1 MKKRML
7 SLLLSVLMVLS
18 VLAPLALTA
27 QAASYP
33 AVILFYPGGAGKI
46 IAGSDGT
53 YNFAGASG
61 ISAILDTKNKSL
73 FLMMNNYSGNGVW
86 IDAPSGWRTNLNL
99 SGSNKLTVQAPM
111 PSYGINDYCA
121 LGSNRDLFLYASAA
135 NASLTITSAFS
146 GTLTNNLYGIQA
158 PYIDVNTLA
167 TGVGNNRLKL
177 TIDFNLKLGGYVT
190 KEVYP
195 FKITAK
201 NSRAVVYNTD
211 LTLTRISDYGT
222 ANPENTPID
231 LYGPTYLNS
240 KTANTTG
247 SGHYGYHT
255 INYTADFTGVAHFET
270 TNGSYYGGA
279 YAKETYCN
287 GGISA
292 FPGYRYY
299 TKIGSIEYYH
309 VVGKNSPIA
318 KKMTNN
324 DMRKIYSFPMDY
336 GYKMPSSLDSS
347 DYVASVKW
355 NKVIDNST
363 GPEVTNQTAE
373 YGVEYMATVTVVPRG
388 TNYFTLEDGIACP
401 PRALMAKS
409 VKNINEYYMQSCM
422 VFFYPVVK
430 PDTKITLQPKDV
442 NGYGT
447 NTTGTFTV
455 DTDDESAS
463 YQWQYL
469 NGPTGTWIDLADN
482 FSHGN
487 TSIIGSKT
495 KKLSVN
501 FGALGVTLRYIRCKI
516 TGTVDGAEGVLYS
529 DIVKYEYI
537 QSTFKK
543 IVIQNLDEPRAGK
556 ALDTSATTW
565 TDAVTVSQVYYTK
578 NSQKVTSVAA
588 GDTVHIVVDL
598 KLNSA
603 YTLDTKTSYAE
614 WNGIKCLQAYSESGT
629 PAYFLSVGSNTY
641 RCEFEYKVP
650 KFITEIPVKNVRV
663 PFNGEGFINDLPI
676 IATTSSECYVG
687 FRSGWH
693 DGIRGSKV
701 SPQVGNIY
709 YVYLAFMAND
719 GYRFTRDTGSLKFTF
734 ADLAGKTLTPVD
746 IYVEGY
752 RTIDGKDVVDT
763 FIGFE
768 CNEVRVRRGTSIL
781 DLDAPQAGKRLDTDI
796 TVNSGSVEF
805 SFIDYCI
812 NGQYITDA
820 DTQFPAAGDTV
831 DIYVGVKTYSES
843 WAFDDE
849 IFAYWYLD
857 RDNTSSPPDFITR
870 RDWSYPVGP
879 DVCVFR
885 ITWNVP
891 KTSGNVITE
900 VGFCHV
906 AQPATGQKT
915 DRRATPLH
923 PEQIELLDFPQ
934 WKLYDQAADTFEDL
948 DTSTSFTAGKDYVV
962 RFVYKLR
969 PGYSDAGGV
978 KYVLYDH
985 YGTKVDFYNVK
996 QSKIGSTMYVD
1007 YYITAATKY
1016 PTLSRSKVTQI
1027 TLLDVTAPVAGA
1039 EITSADTR
1047 LAEPVKIKFTNAVP
1061 TWKHKVNG
1069 EWVDAAGQRFIA
1081 GDEYVLVFS
1090 FNANDINDLY
1100 YMGDKAALNIL
1111 LISPDGKQVTP
1122 DTLELTKY
1130 SIGNIG
1136 FAAKCFF
1143 TIPEGSTPEVPG
1155 TVKLGDVDK
1164 DGEITAA
1171 DARLAL
1177 RRAVDLETYA
1187 PGSYEY
1193 IACNVDKD
1201 AEVTAADARLILRAA
1216 VELEDPTKW

>member
-7 SLLLSVLMVLS
+7 SLLLSVLLALT
-18 VLAPLALTA
+18 VLAPLAATV
-27 QAASYP
+27 QAASTP
-33 AVILFYPGGAGKI
+33 SIIIFYSGGAGKI
-46 IAGSDGT
+46 IAGSDNT
-53 YNFAGASG
+53 YNFGASTG
-61 ISAILDTKNKSL
+61 ISANADPKAKVLYLLLDGYNGS
-73 FLMMNNYSGNGVW
+73 GVW
-86 IDAPSGWRTNLNL
+86 IDAPSGWNTFLKI
-99 SGSNKLTVQAPM
+99 SGSNKLTVQAPQT
-111 PSYGINDYCA
+111 SYGINNYCA
-121 LGSNRDLFLYASAA
+121 LGSNRDLSIYALSS
-135 NASLTITSAFS
+135 NASLTITSAFA
-146 GTLTNNLYGIQA
+146 GTLSANLYGIQA
-158 PYIDVNTLA
+158 PYIDVNGLSR
-167 TGVGNNRLKL
+167 GLGDPRLKL
-177 TIDFNLKLGGYVT
+177 TIDFNLKLGGYST

-195 FKITAK
+195 FKLTAS
-201 NSRAVVYNTD
+201 NQRVSVYNTD
-211 LTLTRISDYGT
+211 LTLTRITDYGT

-231 LYGPTYLNS
+231 LIGATFLNS
-240 KTANTTG
+240 KTSNTAGT
-247 SGHYGYHT
+247 GHYGYHT
-255 INYTADFTGVAHFET
+255 LNYTADFTGVAHFET
-270 TNGSYYGGA
+270 TNGSYYGGP
-279 YAKETYCN
+279 YSQETY
-287 GGISA
+287 GKAGMSA
-292 FPGYRYY
+292 FNGYRYY
-299 TKIGSIEYYH
+299 TKLGNVEYYH
-309 VVGKNSPIA
+309 VVAGNSTIARKMGKE
-318 KKMTNN
+318 

-355 NKVIDNST
+355 NKVVDNST
-363 GPEVTNQTAE
+363 GADVTDTTAE
-373 YGVEYMATVTVVPRG
+373 YGVEYMATVTVVPKG
-388 TNYFTLEDGIACP
+388 LNYFTLEDSLACP
-401 PRALMAKS
+401 PRASMAKLT
-409 VKNINEYYMQSCM
+409 VNINAYYMQSCM

-482 FSHGN
+482 FLHGN

-516 TGTVDGAEGVLYS
+516 TGTVDGAAGVLYS

-537 QSTFKK
+537 QTTFKK

-603 YTLDTKTSYAE
+603 YTLDTKSSVAV
-614 WNGIKCLQAYSESGT
+614 WNDITCLKAYSGGT
-629 PAYFLSVGSNTY
+629 AYFLSVGANTY

-701 SPQVGNIY
+701 SPQVGKTY

-831 DIYVGVKTYSES
+831 DIYVGVKTYAES

-857 RDNTSSPPDFITR
+857 RDNTGSPPDFITR

-934 WKLYDQAADTFEDL
+934 WKLYDQEADTFEDL

-1007 YYITAATKY
+1007 YYITAAARY
-1016 PTLSRSKVTQI
+1016 PTLSQSKVTQI
-1027 TLLDVTAPVAGA
+1027 TLLNVTAPAAGA
-1039 EITSADTR
+1039 EITSADTK
-1047 LAEPVKIKFTNAVP
+1047 LAEPVKIKFTQAEP
-1061 TWKHKVNG
+1061 TWKHKVDG
-1069 EWVDAAGQRFIA
+1069 EWKETAAGEKFKA

-1090 FNANDINDLY
+1090 VNANDINNLY
-1100 YMGDKAALNIL
+1100 YMAASKDDLAVL
-1111 LISPDGKQVTP
+1111 LITPDGKALTP
-1122 DTLELTKY
+1122 DKREITKY
-1130 SIGNIG
+1130 TIGNIG
-1136 FAAKCFF
+1136 FAVKCYF
-1143 TIPEGSTPEVPG
+1143 TVKEGSGVM
-1155 TVKLGDVDK
+1155 LGDVDK
-1164 DGEITAA
+1164 DTKITAS

-1177 RRAVDLETYA
+1177 RRAVDLETY
-1187 PGSYEY
+1187 PEGSYEF
-1193 IACNVDKD
+1193 IACDVDKD
-1201 AEVTAADARLILRAA
+1201 GKVTANDARSILRAA
-1216 VELEDPTKW
+1216 VDLEDPTKW

>member
-1 MKKRML
+1 MKKRVL
-7 SLLLSVLMVLS
+7 SLLLSVLLALT
-18 VLAPLALTA
+18 VLAPLAATV
-27 QAASYP
+27 QAASTP
-33 AVILFYPGGAGKI
+33 SIIIFYSGGAGKI
-46 IAGSDGT
+46 IAGSDNT
-53 YNFAGASG
+53 YNFGAAAG
-61 ISAILDTKNKSL
+61 ISAKADPEKKALYLKLNG
-73 FLMMNNYSGNGVW
+73 YSGSGVW
-86 IDAPSGWRTNLNL
+86 IDAPSGWSTLAQI
-99 SGSNKLTVQAPM
+99 SGSNKLTVQAPNT
-111 PSYGINDYCA
+111 SYGINDYCA
-121 LGSNRDLFLYASAA
+121 LGSNRDLYMYALADG
-135 NASLTITSAFS
+135 ASLTITSAFT
-146 GTLTNNLYGIQA
+146 GTLTAGHYGIQA
-158 PYIDVNTLA
+158 PHIEVNTFA
-167 TGVGNNRLKL
+167 NANGSVRLRL
-177 TIDFNLKLGGYVT
+177 TIDFNIKLGGYSS

-195 FKITAK
+195 FKVTAK
-201 NSRAVVYNTD
+201 NERVTVSNTD
-211 LTLTRISDYGT
+211 LTLVRHSDYGT

-231 LYGPTYLNS
+231 LTYATYLDS
-240 KTANTTG
+240 KTSNSAGT
-247 SGHYGYHT
+247 GHYGYHT
-255 INYTADFTGVAHFET
+255 LNYTADFTGVAHFET
-270 TNGSYYGGA
+270 TNGSYNGGA
-279 YAKETYCN
+279 YSKETYN
-287 GGISA
+287 NIGIGS
-292 FPGYRYY
+292 FNGYRYF
-299 TKIGSIEYYH
+299 TTIDGVQYYH
-309 VVGKNSPIA
+309 VVAKNSPIA
-318 KKMTNN
+318 KKMSKES
-324 DMRKIYSFPMDY
+324 MRKIYSFPMDK
-336 GYKMPSSLDSS
+336 GYKMISSLNTS
-347 DYVASVKW
+347 DYAASVKW

-373 YGVEYMATVTVVPRG
+373 YGVEYMATVTVVPKG
-388 TNYFTLEDGIACP
+388 LNYFTLEDGIACP
-401 PRALMAKS
+401 PRASMAKS
-409 VKNINEYYMQSCM
+409 TVNINEYYMQSCM

-447 NTTGTFTV
+447 NTTGTFAV

-469 NGPTGTWIDLADN
+469 NGPTGTWIDLADD

-516 TGTVDGAEGVLYS
+516 TGTVDGAAGVLYS

-537 QSTFKK
+537 QTTFKK

-578 NSQKVTSVAA
+578 DGQKVTSVAA

-598 KLNSA
+598 ELNSA
-603 YTLDTKTSYAE
+603 YTLDTKSSVAV
-614 WNGIKCLQAYSESGT
+614 WNDITCLKAYSGGT
-629 PAYFLSVGSNTY
+629 AYFLSVGANTY

-701 SPQVGNIY
+701 SPQVGKTY

-796 TVNSGSVEF
+796 TVNSGNVEF

-857 RDNTSSPPDFITR
+857 RDNTGSPPDFITR

-934 WKLYDQAADTFEDL
+934 WKLYDQEADTFEDL

-962 RFVYKLR
+962 RFIYKLR

-1007 YYITAATKY
+1007 YYITAAARY
-1016 PTLSRSKVTQI
+1016 PTLSMSKVTQI
-1027 TLLDVTAPVAGA
+1027 TLLNVTAPAAGA
-1039 EITSADTR
+1039 EITSADTK
-1047 LAEPVKIKFTNAVP
+1047 LAEPVKIKFTQAEP
-1061 TWKHKVNG
+1061 TWKHKVDG
-1069 EWVDAAGQRFIA
+1069 EWKEIAAGEKFKA

-1090 FNANDINDLY
+1090 VNANDINNLY
-1100 YMGDKAALNIL
+1100 YMAANKEELAVL
-1111 LISPDGKQVTP
+1111 LITPDGKALTP
-1122 DTLELTKY
+1122 DKREITKY
-1130 SIGNIG
+1130 TIGNIG
-1136 FAAKCFF
+1136 FAVKCYF
-1143 TIPEGSTPEVPG
+1143 TVKEGSGVM
-1155 TVKLGDVDK
+1155 LGDVDK
-1164 DGEITAA
+1164 DSHITAS
-1171 DARLAL
+1171 DARLCL
-1177 RRAVDLETYA
+1177 RRAVDLETY
-1187 PGSYEY
+1187 PVGSYEFT
-1193 IACNVDKD
+1193 ACDVDKSGS
-1201 AEVTAADARLILRAA
+1201 VTANDARSILRAA
-1216 VELEDPTKW
+1216 VDLEDPSKW

>member
-1 MKKRML
+1 MKKRIL
-7 SLLLSVLMVLS
+7 SLLLSVVLALT
-18 VLAPLALTA
+18 VLAPLAATA
-27 QAASYP
+27 QAASTP
-33 AVILFYPGGAGKI
+33 SIIIFYPGGSGNI
-46 IAGSDGT
+46 VAGSDNT
-53 YNFAGASG
+53 YYFGASTG
-61 ISAILDTKNKSL
+61 ISANADPKAKVLYLLLDGYNGS
-73 FLMMNNYSGNGVW
+73 GVW
-86 IDAPSGWRTNLNL
+86 IDAPSGWNTFLKIK
-99 SGSNKLTVQAPM
+99 GSNKLTVQAPQ
-111 PSYGINDYCA
+111 PSYGINNYCA
-121 LGSNRDLFLYASAA
+121 LGSNRDLSIYALSS
-135 NASLTITSAFS
+135 NASLTITSAIT
-146 GTLTNNLYGIQA
+146 GTLSANLYGIQA
-158 PYIDVNTLA
+158 PYIDVNGLSR
-167 TGVGNNRLKL
+167 GLGDPRLKL
-177 TIDFNLKLGGYVT
+177 TIDFNLKLGGYST

-195 FKITAK
+195 FKLTAS
-201 NSRAVVYNTD
+201 NQRVSVYNTD
-211 LTLTRISDYGT
+211 LTLTRITDYGT

-231 LYGPTYLNS
+231 LIGATFLDS
-240 KTANTTG
+240 KTSNTAGT
-247 SGHYGYHT
+247 GHYGYHT
-255 INYTADFTGVAHFET
+255 INYTANFTGVAHFET
-270 TNGSYYGGA
+270 TNGAYYGGP
-279 YAKETYCN
+279 YSQETYN
-287 GGISA
+287 KGGIGS

-299 TKIGSIEYYH
+299 TKIGSVEYYH
-309 VVGKNSPIA
+309 VVAKNSPIA
-318 KKMTNN
+318 KKMGKE
-324 DMRKIYSFPMDY
+324 DMRKIYSFPMDK
-336 GYKMPSSLDSS
+336 GYKMISSLNTS
-347 DYVASVKW
+347 DYAASVKW

-373 YGVEYMATVTVVPRG
+373 YGVEYMATVTVVPKG
-388 TNYFTLEDGIACP
+388 LNYFTLDDSIACP
-401 PRALMAKS
+401 PRASMAKS
-409 VKNINEYYMQSCM
+409 TVNINEYYMQSCM

-482 FSHGN
+482 FLHGN

-516 TGTVDGAEGVLYS
+516 TGTVDGAAGVLYS

-537 QSTFKK
+537 QTTFKK

-603 YTLDTKTSYAE
+603 YTLDTKTSYAV
-614 WNGIKCLQAYSESGT
+614 WNDITCLKAYSGGT
-629 PAYFLSVGSNTY
+629 AYFLSVGANTY

-781 DLDAPQAGKRLDTDI
+781 DLDAPQTGKRLDTDI

-820 DTQFPAAGDTV
+820 DTQFPSAGDTV
-831 DIYVGVKTYSES
+831 DIYVGVKTYAES

-857 RDNTSSPPDFITR
+857 RDNTGSPPDFITR

-934 WKLYDQAADTFEDL
+934 WKLYDQEADTFEDL

-962 RFVYKLR
+962 RFIYKLR

-985 YGTKVDFYNVK
+985 YGTKVDFYNVT

-1007 YYITAATKY
+1007 YYITAAARY
-1016 PTLSRSKVTQI
+1016 PTLSQSKVTQI
-1027 TLLDVTAPVAGA
+1027 TLLNVTAPAAGA
-1039 EITSADTR
+1039 EITSADTK
-1047 LAEPVKIKFTNAVP
+1047 LAEPVKIKFTQAEP
-1061 TWKHKVNG
+1061 TWKHKVDG
-1069 EWVDAAGQRFIA
+1069 EWKETAAGEKFKA

-1090 FNANDINDLY
+1090 VNANDINNLY
-1100 YMGDKAALNIL
+1100 YMAANKEELAVL
-1111 LISPDGKQVTP
+1111 LITPDGKALTP
-1122 DTLELTKY
+1122 DKREITKY
-1130 SIGNIG
+1130 TIGNIG
-1136 FAAKCFF
+1136 FAVKCYF
-1143 TIPEGSTPEVPG
+1143 TVKEGSGVM
-1155 TVKLGDVDK
+1155 LGDVDK
-1164 DGEITAA
+1164 DSHITAS
-1171 DARLAL
+1171 DARLCL
-1177 RRAVDLETYA
+1177 RRAVDLETY
-1187 PGSYEY
+1187 PVGSYEFT
-1193 IACNVDKD
+1193 ACDVDKSGS
-1201 AEVTAADARLILRAA
+1201 VTANDARSILRAA
-1216 VELEDPTKW
+1216 VDLEDPTKW